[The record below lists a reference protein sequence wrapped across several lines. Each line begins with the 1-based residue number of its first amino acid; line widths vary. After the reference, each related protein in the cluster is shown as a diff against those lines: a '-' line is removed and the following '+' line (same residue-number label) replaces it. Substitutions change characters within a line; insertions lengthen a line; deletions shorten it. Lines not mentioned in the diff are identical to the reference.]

1 MTEPMPM
8 TIADAQPISF
18 EEMVRRND
26 GLSDRLRDAEDLIYR
41 LKKSQNLLN
50 QSGRL
55 SSVGQ
60 LAAMV
65 VHEIRGP
72 LTGISGQAELL
83 LMQELTD
90 KQRRSLD
97 LILTAAWRL
106 NDLTEDIMLF
116 SLGPDERAPVADLG
130 HVVERVVSQL
140 RPLASS
146 RVGIQLQ
153 LLPAGLDVDGCGWL
167 LAQVMTNL
175 LLNALDA
182 KASQVVVTTGVSR
195 LHEGGEAGSGWN
207 TTYALPNTQV
217 PGEEWFAYA
226 EVSDDGTGIEEKN
239 MSCLFEPLFTTKTA
253 RTGAGLGLAICRNIT
268 RDLGGNMRVSTRSGV
283 GTKVRLLVPM
293 SPTGECT

>member
-1 MTEPMPM
+1 MARPTMTEPMPM

-182 KASQVVVTTGVSR
+182 
-195 LHEGGEAGSGWN
+195 
-207 TTYALPNTQV
+207 
-217 PGEEWFAYA
+217 
-226 EVSDDGTGIEEKN
+226 
-239 MSCLFEPLFTTKTA
+239 
-253 RTGAGLGLAICRNIT
+253 
-268 RDLGGNMRVSTRSGV
+268 
-283 GTKVRLLVPM
+283 
-293 SPTGECT
+293 